1 MNTEH
6 KYNFVLYSLSK
17 KGPLTKSMIRTVTEF
32 NVPLILKIWSN
43 ILEPLKFMLIL
54 LINEMMML
62 SEHKI
67 AESQIYITI

>member
-1 MNTEH
+1 
-6 KYNFVLYSLSK
+6 
-17 KGPLTKSMIRTVTEF
+17 MIRTVTEF